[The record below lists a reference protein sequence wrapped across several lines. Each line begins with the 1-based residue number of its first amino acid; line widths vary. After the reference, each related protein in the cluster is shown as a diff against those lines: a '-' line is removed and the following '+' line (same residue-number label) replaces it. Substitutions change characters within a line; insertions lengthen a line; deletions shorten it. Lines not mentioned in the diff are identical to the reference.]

1 MVYIVI
7 KTFYP
12 SHKNEEVTQVYQE
25 VFKKYP
31 PDPSLSEHVVP
42 VAGRGTEKGIESM
55 NIQKLKKGA
64 FDEVS
69 KRIMGAMS
77 MFHKVEGFEYSVEIW
92 STLEESLA
100 AR

>member
-1 MVYIVI
+1 MVYVII

-12 SHKNEEVTQVYQE
+12 SHKDEEVTQVYQE
-25 VFKKYP
+25 AFKKYP

-42 VAGRGTEKGIESM
+42 VAVRATEKGIESM

-64 FDEVS
+64 FDEVT
-69 KRIMGAMS
+69 KRIMGAMA
-77 MFHKVEGFEYSVEIW
+77 MFHNIEGFEYSVEVW

-100 AR
+100 IS